1 MKAMFKLWLD
11 DNGKV
16 FGKGPLLL
24 LQGVEKSGSLSE
36 AAKNLGMSYNKA
48 HNLIKSM
55 EKKTNKKFLI
65 KKIGGANGGSS
76 TLTPEAKKLIEIY
89 EVFEKDCTE
98 YINKAYEKHFGS
110 EI

>member
-1 MKAMFKLWLD
+1 MKAKCKIWLD

-24 LQGVEKSGSLSE
+24 LQGVEKNGSLSE

-55 EKKTNKKFLI
+55 EKKTNIKFLI
-65 KKIGGANGGSS
+65 KKIGGVNGGSS
-76 TLTPEAKKLIEIY
+76 TLTPEAKEIIETY
-89 EVFEKDCTE
+89 QEFEKDCE
-98 YINKAYEKHFGS
+98 AYVDKAYDKYFDDKL
-110 EI
+110 